1 MKKSLTFQ
9 QVIMRLEKFWTKQ
22 GCLIWQPSKEK
33 GRDEARPSRERATLR
48 VGLDGAFLY
57 DYMSSL
63 GLNDLSL
70 TA

>member
-1 MKKSLTFQ
+1 MEDYLNNK
-9 QVIMRLEKFWTKQ
+9 
-22 GCLIWQPSKEK
+22 KEK
-33 GRDEARPSRERATLR
+33 GRASSRPSRERATLR